1 VVTQTATVVQTTT
14 ATTAPAPVT
23 QTATTTRTAVV
34 AVAPPDEEDTGGTPW
49 AWILVGV
56 LAGGAVL
63 GLVFWLLGR
72 RGAPPAGPAA

>member
-1 VVTQTATVVQTTT
+1 
-14 ATTAPAPVT
+14 
-23 QTATTTRTAVV
+23 VV